1 MVGGGFPST
10 SSGQAPPSAT
20 RGFPGNS
27 LGVVGVRSSEAR
39 GALKAS
45 VSRYENREKTA
56 FCSQWKQSRET
67 SISQLSGARSSVL
80 EVRKH
85 SLSPDSRAPS
95 ARLRSAVMLVVR
107 KPSEPSTC
115 FGKRAFRGRVGS
127 PRSPNPIPSR
137 RSLNS
142 LRPPL
147 SVAPPPR
154 PPARAHGGV
163 LPSRPSLPGRG
174 KVCRGLSSC
183 CQATV
188 QQTKCEPPGPPK
200 CHRAPIRVSG
210 HLTGCRGRGVS
221 SRWREA
227 GRVPGGRDARAKRV
241 RNPSVAVASGL
252 NCVSVEAVCLQ
263 SPRVRVASRLSCR

>member
-1 MVGGGFPST
+1 MKAVTGNEHLSVIR
-10 SSGQAPPSAT
+10 GQVF
-20 RGFPGNS
+20 R
-27 LGVVGVRSSEAR
+27 AR
-39 GALKAS
+39 GAETLPFP
-45 VSRYENREKTA
+45 R
-56 FCSQWKQSRET
+56 QS
-67 SISQLSGARSSVL
+67 G
-80 EVRKH
+80 
-85 SLSPDSRAPS
+85 SLSETPVCGDAGGEEAVGAQHMLWEARFPRARRLTPRPS
-95 ARLRSAVMLVVR
+95 
-107 KPSEPSTC
+107 P
-115 FGKRAFRGRVGS
+115 
-127 PRSPNPIPSR
+127 
-137 RSLNS
+137 NS

-174 KVCRGLSSC
+174 KVCRGLSSR

-210 HLTGCRGRGVS
+210 HLTGCRRRGVS

-227 GRVPGGRDARAKRV
+227 GRLPGGRDARAGRV

-252 NCVSVEAVCLQ
+252 TA
-263 SPRVRVASRLSCR
+263 